1 MLVDEFPHW
10 KNTSPQTLKGTPVSM
25 FMYVEDVDKVFNQAV
40 AAGATAVMPPTNM
53 FWGDR
58 FGKLKDPFG
67 HEWAL
72 ATHIEDVSPAEM
84 GKRSQEAMK
93 KMGQPQQ

>member
-1 MLVDEFPHW
+1 MGAR
-10 KNTSPQTLKGTPVSM
+10 SPATIKGTTVAMM
-25 FMYVEDVDKVFNQAV
+25 FYVEDVDKVFNQAV
-40 AAGATAVMPPTNM
+40 AAGGKAIMPPTNM

-58 FGKLKDPFG
+58 FCKLADPFG

-72 ATHIEDVSPAEM
+72 CTHIEDVPHEEM
-84 GKRSQEAMK
+84 ARRGQEAMK